1 MCIGKTG
8 QGNGD
13 NVGRSVSH
21 WQVVMVPIDA
31 ESLQVAWGM
40 GKHLVRE
47 CAWFLV
53 DNN

>member
-31 ESLQVAWGM
+31 ESLHVVWGWESTWF
-40 GKHLVRE
+40 GNVRGS
-47 CAWFLV
+47 
-53 DNN
+53 